1 MGLLENILTQAATSV
16 IGGGSSSSGAGS
28 AIKKA
33 ATAAAAAA
41 AVNAITKKIKNAKAQ
56 KQAQTV
62 NTGIPGDLG
71 DLTSIVLGQMGG
83 SSSGINSSTITD
95 VLGKVLG
102 GSKSR
107 PKASGMDIGDLANS
121 VISVIGMANASK

>member
-16 IGGGSSSSGAGS
+16 IGGGSSSSGSGS

-56 KQAQTV
+56 TV

-83 SSSGINSSTITD
+83 SSSGVNSSTITD

-102 GSKSR
+102 GSKSQS
-107 PKASGMDIGDLANS
+107 KASGMDIGDLAKS